1 MRRLYGR
8 ISSINVQKVA
18 WALAE
23 MNLDFDWVV
32 KDGWNGRQ
40 QIYGVPHVQYFGG

>member
-18 WALAE
+18 WALSE
-23 MNLDFDWVV
+23 INLDFDWVD
-32 KDGWNGRQ
+32 KKGSDLFCCFSG
-40 QIYGVPHVQYFGG
+40 ILI